1 MKKIN
6 TLILLV
12 FISSISSFLVACSDD
27 KNEEKSEKKIEQ
39 KTSGDHVW
47 KQQTDTLKAAKD
59 AAKKA
64 QESLDE
70 QQQKLNESN

>member
-27 KNEEKSEKKIEQ
+27 KNEEKSKK
-39 KTSGDHVW
+39 KSSGDHVW
-47 KQQTDTLKAAKD
+47 KQQTDTLKSAKEMS
-59 AAKKA
+59 KKM